1 MPESLSNPSG
11 AFKSIPIANGI
22 PGYIIFKLII
32 KLWQQLTLTALII
45 EPGANDSFLPDKRHF
60 E

>member
-45 EPGANDSFLPDKRHF
+45 EPGANDSFLPDK
-60 E
+60 